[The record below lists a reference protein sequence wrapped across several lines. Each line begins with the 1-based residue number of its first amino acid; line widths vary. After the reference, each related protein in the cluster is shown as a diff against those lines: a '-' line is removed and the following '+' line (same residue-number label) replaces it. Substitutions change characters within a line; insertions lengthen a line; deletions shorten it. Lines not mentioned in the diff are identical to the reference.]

1 MDGQQI
7 QVIHRPTVKV
17 LYPANKQIRG
27 LPPVSRLG
35 QPPDAIKSE
44 WRHVLDAHSRPI
56 EKWVMAA
63 AGGPQMIVPP
73 RITKQLVVISCAF
86 GNAVVQVG
94 FSANQQPYFILP
106 NVGTW
111 EWILGPE
118 ECLVAST
125 SVNTVVTGVAR
136 DV

>member
-1 MDGQQI
+1 M
-7 QVIHRPTVKV
+7 
-17 LYPANKQIRG
+17 LYPANRQIRG

-35 QPPDAIKSE
+35 QPPSEIKGE
-44 WRHVLDAHSRPI
+44 YRHLLDAHSRPV
-56 EKWVMAA
+56 EKWVLAA
-63 AGGPQMIVPP
+63 SLVPQMIIPP
-73 RITKQLVVISCAF
+73 RDRKQLVVISCAF

-94 FSANQQPYFILP
+94 FSRMQQPYFILP

-125 SVNTVVTGVAR
+125 SINTVVTGVAR